1 MRLKT
6 TFRSSVKNFLIRQ
19 IQGSADD
26 LTEIWRELFKLIDND
41 DGQLTAQVSYGSEK
55 VQPILQVA
63 GAGVN
68 RGELGCE
75 HQRGRGGGDHPK
87 IRHRWQ

>member
-1 MRLKT
+1 M
-6 TFRSSVKNFLIRQ
+6 
-19 IQGSADD
+19 QGSAYD

-75 HQRGRGGGDHPK
+75 HQRGRGDGDHPK